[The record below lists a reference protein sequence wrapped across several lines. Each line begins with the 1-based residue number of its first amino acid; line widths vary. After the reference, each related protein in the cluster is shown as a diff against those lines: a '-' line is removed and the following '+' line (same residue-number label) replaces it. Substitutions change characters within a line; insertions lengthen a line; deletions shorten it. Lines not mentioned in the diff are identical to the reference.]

1 MPMRRKLVVGNWKMN
16 GSLAALDEL
25 EDIASLAAAHPEL
38 DVAIALPVTL
48 IAAAKARFPDLVVG
62 AEDVHAAERG
72 AFTGSVSA
80 GMVKEIGA
88 RFSLIGHS
96 ERRIHCRESDA
107 EVKAKGEALR
117 RHGLGAILCVGET
130 MAQRRSG
137 TAETSVAEQ
146 ICSSLPGGA
155 DSLWLSIAYE
165 PVWAIG
171 SGDTPTPDEVG
182 NMHRVI
188 RATLRNLM
196 SAKAETMR
204 LLYGGSVSP
213 FNALDLFNAPDVD
226 GVLVGGASLSAAT
239 FAPIIAAGAKAQ
251 QANPG

>member
-1 MPMRRKLVVGNWKMN
+1 MRRKLVVGNWKMN

-25 EDIASLAAAHPEL
+25 QDIAALAAVHPEI

-107 EVKAKGEALR
+107 EVKAKGETLR

-130 MAQRRSG
+130 MAQRQSG
-137 TAETSVAEQ
+137 KAEAAVAEQ
-146 ICSSLPGGA
+146 ICSSLPAGA
-155 DSLWLSIAYE
+155 DSLWFSVAYE

-171 SGDTPTPDEVG
+171 SGDTPTPAEIG
-182 NMHRVI
+182 SMHRAI
-188 RATLRNLM
+188 RTALRNLM
-196 SAKAETMR
+196 GAKADAIR

-213 FNALDLFNAPDVD
+213 LNALDLFNALDVD

-239 FAPIIAAGAKAQ
+239 FAPIITAGAKAHYSH
-251 QANPG
+251 PG